1 MGWGSMLAGRAI
13 AGRQMKK
20 HRRKTDEMARKRA
33 REREWARRDRE
44 RARARPAQQRLNEMD
59 RERRRAEKEARI
71 RARANAM
78 PVIDDSFYGK
88 STEETKTSTVLL
100 ILLVGSLV
108 VAVAVGLLRL
118 IASEPNSALAILV
131 IGVVVFVFYPRKNG
145 DRNEAE

>member
-20 HRRKTDEMARKRA
+20 HRRKTDEMARKLA
-33 REREWARRDRE
+33 SEREWARRDRE
-44 RARARPAQQRLNEMD
+44 LAKEQIAQRRLNELD
-59 RERRRAEKEARI
+59 RERRRTEKEAR
-71 RARANAM
+71 ANEM
-78 PVIDDSFYGK
+78 PVIDDRFRVRPS
-88 STEETKTSTVLL
+88 EETKTSTVLL
-100 ILLVGSLV
+100 LLLVGSLV

-131 IGVVVFVFYPRKNG
+131 IGVVVFVFYPRKKG

>member
-1 MGWGSMLAGRAI
+1 MGWGSMLVGRAI

-44 RARARPAQQRLNEMD
+44 RIAAIPAQQRLNELD
-59 RERRRAEKEARI
+59 RERRRAEKEAR
-71 RARANAM
+71 ANAM
-78 PVIDDSFYGK
+78 PVIDDRFRVAA
-88 STEETKTSTVLL
+88 TEKTETRTVLL

-108 VAVAVGLLRL
+108 VAAAVGLLRL
-118 IASEPNSALAILV
+118 IASDPNSALAILV
-131 IGVVVFVFYPRKNG
+131 IGVVVFVFYPRKKG

>member
-44 RARARPAQQRLNEMD
+44 RIAAIPAQQRLNELD
-59 RERRRAEKEARI
+59 RERRRAEKEAR
-71 RARANAM
+71 ANAM
-78 PVIDDSFYGK
+78 PVIDDRFRVRPSQ
-88 STEETKTSTVLL
+88 ETKTSTVLL

-108 VAVAVGLLRL
+108 VGAAVALLRFA
-118 IASEPNSALAILV
+118 ASEPNAALAIFVL
-131 IGVVVFVFYPRKNG
+131 GVVVFVFYPRKNG

>member
-44 RARARPAQQRLNEMD
+44 LAKELVAQRRLNELD
-59 RERRRAEKEARI
+59 RERRRAEKEAR
-71 RARANAM
+71 ANAM
-78 PVIDDSFYGK
+78 PVIDDRFRVVA
-88 STEETKTSTVLL
+88 TEKTDTHTVLL

-108 VAVAVGLLRL
+108 VAVAVRLLRL

>member
-44 RARARPAQQRLNEMD
+44 LAKEQIAQRRLNELD
-59 RERRRAEKEARI
+59 RERRRAEKE
-71 RARANAM
+71 ARANAM

-88 STEETKTSTVLL
+88 STEETETRTVLL
-100 ILLVGSLV
+100 ILLVGSLIV
-108 VAVAVGLLRL
+108 GAAVALLKFM
-118 IASEPNSALAILV
+118 ASDPSAPLVVLVLA
-131 IGVVVFVFYPRKNG
+131 VVFFVLYPRQKPEDKH
-145 DRNEAE
+145 DRSNS

>member
-44 RARARPAQQRLNEMD
+44 RARARPAQQRLNELD
-59 RERRRAEKEARI
+59 RERRRAEKE
-71 RARANAM
+71 ARANAM

-108 VAVAVGLLRL
+108 VAAAVGLLRL
-118 IASEPNSALAILV
+118 IASEPNSALAIFV
-131 IGVVVFVFYPRKNG
+131 IGVVVFVFYPRKKG
-145 DRNEAE
+145 DHNETE

>member
-13 AGRQMKK
+13 AGRQLKK

-44 RARARPAQQRLNEMD
+44 RARARPAQQRLNELD
-59 RERRRAEKEARI
+59 RERRRAEKE
-71 RARANAM
+71 ARANAM

-108 VAVAVGLLRL
+108 VAAAVGLLRL

-145 DRNEAE
+145 DRNETE

>member
-44 RARARPAQQRLNEMD
+44 RARARPAQQRLNELD
-59 RERRRAEKEARI
+59 RERRRAEKE
-71 RARANAM
+71 ARANAM

-88 STEETKTSTVLL
+88 STEETETRTVLL

-131 IGVVVFVFYPRKNG
+131 IGVVVFVFYPRKKG
-145 DRNEAE
+145 DRNETE

>member
-33 REREWARRDRE
+33 REREWTRRDRE
-44 RARARPAQQRLNEMD
+44 RARARPAQQRLNELD
-59 RERRRAEKEARI
+59 RERRRAEKEAR
-71 RARANAM
+71 ANEM
-78 PVIDDSFYGK
+78 PVVDDSFHVQ

-118 IASEPNSALAILV
+118 IATEPNSALAILV

>member
-44 RARARPAQQRLNEMD
+44 LAKEQIAQRRLNELD
-59 RERRRAEKEARI
+59 RERRRAEKEAR
-71 RARANAM
+71 ANQM
-78 PVIDDSFYGK
+78 PVIDDRFC
-88 STEETKTSTVLL
+88 ERVAQETKTSTVLL

-108 VAVAVGLLRL
+108 VGAGVAL
-118 IASEPNSALAILV
+118 IKFAASEPNAALAIFVL
-131 IGVVVFVFYPRKNG
+131 GVVVFVFYPRQKG

>member
-44 RARARPAQQRLNEMD
+44 RIAAIPAQQRLNELD
-59 RERRRAEKEARI
+59 RERRRAEKEAR
-71 RARANAM
+71 ANAM
-78 PVIDDSFYGK
+78 PVIDDRFRVMT
-88 STEETKTSTVLL
+88 TEKTDTRTVLL
-100 ILLVGSLV
+100 LLLVGSLV

-118 IASEPNSALAILV
+118 IATEPNAALPILV
-131 IGVVVFVFYPRKNG
+131 IGVVVFVFYPRKKG